1 MKRDYKYDIFIS
13 YKHEKLDKAVAAKLQ
28 KKLENY
34 KIPKVIPIVL
44 YTGKRK
50 WQKLSIEDIEEKIY
64 REYFEMRKNCL

>member
-34 KIPKVIPIVL
+34 KIPKEIKVK
-44 YTGKRK
+44 TGK
-50 WQKLSIEDIEEKIY
+50 EKIQ
-64 REYFEMRKNCL
+64 NCL